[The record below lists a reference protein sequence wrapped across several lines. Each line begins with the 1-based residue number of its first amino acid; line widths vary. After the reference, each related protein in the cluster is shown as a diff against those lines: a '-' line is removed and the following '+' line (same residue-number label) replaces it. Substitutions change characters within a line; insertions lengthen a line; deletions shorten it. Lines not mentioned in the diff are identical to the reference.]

1 MNKPVIIGIA
11 GGTGSG
17 KTTVARRIIRHFGRN
32 AAYIPHDNYYRDQ
45 SAISM
50 EERKKVNY
58 DHPDALETDLLA
70 SHLVHLRRG
79 KTVEVPLYDFTTCN
93 RQGETQRIEPAGVI
107 VVEGIL
113 VFENENLR
121 NLFDIKI
128 FVDTDA
134 DIRLGRRIVR
144 DMQERGRTLEFSLH
158 QYLTLSRPM
167 HLAFVE
173 PSKKHADIVI
183 PEGGSNRIGVQAIIN
198 TVEAVMKGPH
208 ISN

>member
-17 KTTVARRIIRHFGRN
+17 KTTIARKIIRHFGTH

-45 SAISM
+45 TALSM
-50 EERKKVNY
+50 DERKKVNY
-58 DHPDALETDLLA
+58 DHPDSLETDLLA

-79 KTVEVPLYDFTTCN
+79 QAVEVPLYDFTSCN
-93 RQGETQRIEPAGVI
+93 RRGETQRIESAGVI

-198 TVEAVMKGPH
+198 TIEGVMKGPH